1 MSSSIGLMLV
11 VLLVVVSLGWAT
23 NYWFLRQMRE
33 LNERLRSRNDE
44 MKDDLDTKEQYV
56 MDQKRLLAE
65 RDTWLRKSN
74 EDLLTA
80 RKQAQFYNDKLLEV
94 QEQHEQVVNE
104 NHKLLNQ
111 LQRKYLN
118 PHVKAWLDQCQQ
130 VSQRMQDNLDQ
141 CQQVAQRMQD
151 NLRELQQELHAQSI
165 GKGSES
171 PQGALDIFG
180 VRSEDEYNPT

>member
-1 MSSSIGLMLV
+1 MSTSIGLMLV
-11 VLLVVVSLGWAT
+11 VLLVVVAIGWAV
-23 NYWFLRQMRE
+23 NHWLLRVTQD
-33 LNERLRSRNDE
+33 LNERLWSRIDA
-44 MKDDLDTKEQYV
+44 MRDDLDTKEQYA

-94 QEQHEQVVNE
+94 QEQHKQVVDE

-111 LQRKYLN
+111 LQRRHLN

-130 VSQRMQDNLDQ
+130 VS
-141 CQQVAQRMQD
+141 QRMQD

-165 GKGSES
+165 GKGSEP
-171 PQGALDIFG
+171 PQGVVDIFG